1 MPAASPKGP
10 LTCGD
15 NGVARCAFPPPRHR
29 HGVLTRKG
37 PYCMKRT
44 LLTAAVAVTATL
56 LSTVSV
62 SGIARTS
69 ADAATATWDLNA
81 YGPQPSDNVVL
92 KWNQQLLDTITANAP
107 KTGPTITSRALGVV
121 QTAVYDAWAAYDG
134 VAKRTQPSAV
144 QRQPAAA
151 RTLENKS
158 KAISYAAY

>member
-1 MPAASPKGP
+1 MPAAGAKG
-10 LTCGD
+10 LVTCVV
-15 NGVARCAFPPPRHR
+15 NAVTTVRITLRHR

-107 KTGPTITSRALGVV
+107 KT
-121 QTAVYDAWAAYDG
+121 
-134 VAKRTQPSAV
+134 
-144 QRQPAAA
+144 
-151 RTLENKS
+151 
-158 KAISYAAY
+158 